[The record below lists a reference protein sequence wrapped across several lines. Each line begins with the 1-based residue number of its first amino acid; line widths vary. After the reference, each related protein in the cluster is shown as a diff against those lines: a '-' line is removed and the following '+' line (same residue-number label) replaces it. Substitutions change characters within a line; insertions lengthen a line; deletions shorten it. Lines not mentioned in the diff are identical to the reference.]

1 MNNLRV
7 LNLAGNQ
14 IEFLYD
20 RAFDGLSNLL
30 SLSLANNRI
39 NYLPENVF
47 SPLVNLSDLMLH
59 NNRLEFVWPRTF
71 VGLRSLRRLHLA
83 GNRLASLPEAALRHS
98 AALRYLDLADNN
110 FRSLQ
115 RCAFPVS
122 TSALRT
128 LSISGNPMVCNCSMA
143 WLAADQRD
151 TGGHKVIWGT
161 CRHTRIRTDTSPHTA
176 QIEIDSVVKLAS
188 TCTDFEVPDCRF
200 D

>member
-7 LNLAGNQ
+7 LNLANNE

-30 SLSLANNRI
+30 SLSLAHNRI
-39 NYLPENVF
+39 DYLPENVF
-47 SPLVNLSDLMLH
+47 SPLEDLADLMLQ

-71 VGLRSLRRLHLA
+71 VGLKSLRRLRLA
-83 GNRLASLPEAALRHS
+83 GNRLASLPEAVLRHS
-98 AALRYLDLADNN
+98 PALRYLDLADNN

-128 LSISGNPMVCNCSMA
+128 LSISGNPMVCNCSLA
-143 WLAADQRD
+143 WLAAEQRHA
-151 TGGHKVIWGT
+151 GGQRVIWGT
-161 CRHTRIRTDTSPHTA
+161 CRHVTHTDSG
-176 QIEIDSVVKLAS
+176 IKDIVIDSVVKLAS
-188 TCTDFEVPDCRF
+188 TCTDFAVPDCRF